1 MRLNLGEVKLKK
13 MLSSGLRLL
22 WEGGG
27 VVPRPVFFYSALFGA
42 KPLL

>member
-13 MLSSGLRLL
+13 MLSSGLRLK

-27 VVPRPVFFYSALFGA
+27 GGSEACVFL
-42 KPLL
+42 